1 MIDFPA
7 MKRTTGFTVL
17 LLLLIASFGT
27 LAASQENEPVGES
40 VSAAVVTDASVGSEQ
55 AIFTS
60 SAGVSQALPEI
71 VRAKIPPP
79 EIDAASWILMD
90 FGSGWVLGGK
100 NFDQQIEPASLTKL
114 MTGYLV
120 FEALET
126 GKIKLQDQAYI
137 SKRAWRTSGSK
148 MFVQVDTR
156 VAIDD
161 LLKGLIIQSG
171 NDAALVLAEHLGG
184 SEEGFAAMMNQK
196 GVELG
201 LVNSHFT
208 NPHGLPDPE
217 HYSTARD
224 LTLLAR
230 AIIRD
235 FPEQYKLYSVPEFTY
250 NDITQQNRNILLRRD
265 PTVDGVKTGYTAKA
279 GYCLIGSAKRD
290 GMRLLA
296 TVTGTRGKIARA
308 DAVQTLLQYGY
319 ANYES
324 MRLYGADSVV
334 REVPLFMGT
343 EKTAAVGVGR
353 NFGVVFPRGAQDQ
366 LSASLDLPET
376 FDAPLAA
383 GAEVGNM
390 TVKYGGEDLVT
401 QPLRVLRDYP
411 EGAWWSRGVD
421 SVRRWFY

>member
-1 MIDFPA
+1 
-7 MKRTTGFTVL
+7 MKRTTGFAVSL
-17 LLLLIASFGT
+17 LLL
-27 LAASQENEPVGES
+27 AAPLGVSAVSQDDALVGET
-40 VSAAVVTDASVGSEQ
+40 VVADASPGNEQ
-55 AIFTS
+55 SIFTS
-60 SAGVSQALPEI
+60 SASVSQALPEI
-71 VRAKIPPP
+71 VRAKIPPS

-90 FGSGWVLGGK
+90 FGSGWVLGSK
-100 NFDQQIEPASLTKL
+100 HSDQRIEPASLTKL

-120 FEALET
+120 FEALKA

-156 VAIDD
+156 VAIGD

-196 GVELG
+196 GAELG
-201 LVNSHFT
+201 LANSHFT

-235 FPEQYKLYSVPEFTY
+235 FPEEYKLYSVPEFTY

-296 TVTGTRGKIARA
+296 TVTGARGKIARA

-343 EKTAAVGVGR
+343 VKTAAVGVGQD
-353 NFGVVFPRGAQDQ
+353 FGVVFPRGTQDQ

-376 FDAPLAA
+376 LDAPLAA
-383 GAEVGNM
+383 GVEAGNM

-411 EGAWWSRGVD
+411 EGAWWSQGVD